1 MEYRNFLFT
10 GMSFFLTG
18 QMIREYQDKIVCKR
32 QEQWGL
38 KAGMIFGVALSMMEY
53 AFRGAGEIYTGNCV
67 AVICLF
73 SVAYFIWKG
82 NKFSL
87 CTGGNRKKIC
97 FPDLSSSSSDVR
109 PSEKMCRRSGSQQL
123 SDLFLAASGFSIY
136 ADSGDSF
143 RHICGLC
150 ICKAKYFAE

>member
-1 MEYRNFLFT
+1 
-10 GMSFFLTG
+10 
-18 QMIREYQDKIVCKR
+18 
-32 QEQWGL
+32 
-38 KAGMIFGVALSMMEY
+38 MIFSAGKAHNLAVNAVSQVMTKSACHSGRNKCYADRCQHDGICFPGSRRNLHRKLCCSDLS
-53 AFRGAGEIYTGNCV
+53 V
-67 AVICLF
+67 

-97 FPDLSSSSSDVR
+97 FPDLSSSSGSIR
-109 PSEKMCRRSGSQQL
+109 SSEKMFRRSGSQQL
-123 SDLFLAASGFSIY
+123 SDLFLAASGFGIY

-150 ICKAKYFAE
+150 VCKAKYFAE